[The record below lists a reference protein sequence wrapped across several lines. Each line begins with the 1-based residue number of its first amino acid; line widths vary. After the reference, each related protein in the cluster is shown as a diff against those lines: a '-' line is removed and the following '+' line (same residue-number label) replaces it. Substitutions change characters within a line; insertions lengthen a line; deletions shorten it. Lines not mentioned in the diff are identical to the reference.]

1 MKARLVKA
9 GLAAVLALGLAFA
22 QKVTLVGA
30 GSTFVYP
37 IMAKWGDEY
46 TKLTKGQVTVNYQS
60 IGSGGG
66 IRQFLERTVHFGA
79 SDAPLD
85 DARMKTVRERFKTN
99 ALNIPVTLGAVVVT
113 YNLPGVKESLNL
125 TGEVVADIFLGKIK
139 TWNDPK
145 IQELNPKVKLPRL
158 PITVVHRSDGSGTT
172 YVFVD
177 YLSKVSSEWASKVG
191 RGTSV
196 EWPTGIGGKGN
207 EGVAGAVKQSP
218 GTIGYVELTYAL
230 QNKLPYAAI
239 QNRASG
245 KFILPTQDAIREAS
259 NVPMPGDARVSITD
273 TTNPKGYPISGF
285 TYALLYEKLEVNK
298 AVKSEAEARALVR
311 FLKWVLEDGQAFAGP
326 LKYVPLGE
334 IPIKR
339 AKALLSRVTYQG
351 KPIGKEILG
360 R

>member
-1 MKARLVKA
+1 MSGKKLLMAF
-9 GLAAVLALGLAFA
+9 AALALGLGLA
-22 QKVTLVGA
+22 QQVTLVGA

-46 TKLTKGQVTVNYQS
+46 NKLTKGQVRVNYQS

-66 IRQFLERTVHFGA
+66 IRQFLEQTVHFGA
-79 SDAPLD
+79 TDAPLA
-85 DARMKTVRERFKTN
+85 DAQMKEVRDRFKTG

-113 YNLPGVKESLNL
+113 YNLPGVRESLNF
-125 TGEVVADIFLGKIK
+125 TGELVADIFLGKVK
-139 TWNDPK
+139 TWNDPR
-145 IQELNPKVKLPRL
+145 IQELNPNVKLPPL

-172 YVFVD
+172 YIFVD

-196 EWPTGIGGKGN
+196 QWPTGIGAKGN

-218 GTIGYVELTYAL
+218 GAIGYVELTYAV
-230 QNKLPYAAI
+230 QNNLPYGAV

-245 KFILPTQDAIREAS
+245 KFILPTLESIREAS
-259 NVPMPGDARVSITD
+259 NVPLPGDARVSITD
-273 TTNPKGYPISGF
+273 TKSPNGYPISGF
-285 TYALLYEKLEVNK
+285 VYVLLYEKLEVNK
-298 AVKSEAEARALVR
+298 AVKSEAEARALVE
-311 FLKWVLEDGQAFAGP
+311 FLKWALEDGQNFAEP
-326 LKYVPLGE
+326 LKYVRLGA
-334 IPIKR
+334 IPVER
-339 AKALLSRVTYQG
+339 AHALLSRTTYQG